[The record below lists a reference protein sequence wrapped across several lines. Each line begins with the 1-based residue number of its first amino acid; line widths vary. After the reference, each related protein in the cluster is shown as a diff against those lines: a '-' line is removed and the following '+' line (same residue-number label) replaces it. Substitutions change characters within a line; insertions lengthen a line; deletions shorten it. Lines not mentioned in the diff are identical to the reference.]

1 MAVNLSMFAGVG
13 EQFFDNNGVPLAGG
27 LIYTYLAGTSTST
40 ATYTTNTGLIAHAN
54 PIVLDAAGRVPG
66 GEIWLTTGTNY
77 KFVLYTAASVLI
89 ASYDNVS
96 GNGFISLI
104 ANFTGTGLQTS
115 FSLFTAASAENNT
128 QVYIN
133 GVYQNKSTYAA
144 SGNYLVFSQA
154 PPFTSAIEVMYV

>member
-1 MAVNLSMFAGVG
+1 MAVNLSLFAGVG
-13 EQFFDNNGVPLAGG
+13 AQFFDNNGVPLAGG
-27 LIYTYLAGTSTST
+27 LIYTYLAGTSTPA
-40 ATYTTNTGLIAHAN
+40 ATYTTSTGLIAHAN

-66 GEIWLTTGTNY
+66 GEIWLTLGTSY
-77 KFVLYTAASVLI
+77 KFVLFTSASVLI

-115 FSLFTAASAENNT
+115 FSLPTAASAENNT

-144 SGNYLVFSQA
+144 SGTSLIFSEA
-154 PPFTSAIEVMYV
+154 PPYTSAIEVMYL